1 MYDLHLSAEQRDI
14 RDTVRDFVA
23 REVKP
28 KALAPARLEARARR
42 LLADVLDEAAQLG
55 LRALALSEDA
65 GGAGADTLTCCIV
78 TEEIAAGDP
87 DIAAVLAHTSS
98 LARALFDH
106 AMTPQQRARFLPAF
120 LADDHYHLALAE
132 HEPDGGTAL
141 GIDYH
146 RPRTSA
152 ARSESAAVRT
162 NAGWVINGRK
172 HRVANA
178 PLAKLFAV
186 ELSIDT
192 GGTGTLLVPR
202 DAPGLTVKDGEGGMR
217 RQHGAYG
224 ELEFGDCRV
233 PLDNLLGADGRNALA
248 ADAGR
253 RITQAAALDLGI
265 GRAAYEAALDYAQ
278 LRVQGGRRIIEHQAI
293 GTKLAE
299 IAIRLEVARAA
310 IWQAAW
316 ACDHPDAVAD
326 RSLPDLPLADIS
338 HVFATE
344 AIYRATKDAA
354 ECFGAMGVMRDMP
367 LQQYVHDA
375 LVCLNAGGGN
385 NEAKLRIA
393 EALAGY
399 RRPAAS
405 PALVPPNPKFA
416 HVVLQKR
423 LRTSGSKGALES

>member
-14 RDTVRDFVA
+14 RDMVRDFVT

-28 KALAPARLEARARR
+28 KAISPARLEARARP
-42 LLADVLDEAAQLG
+42 LLVDVLDQAAQLG
-55 LRALALSEDA
+55 LRTLALSEDA
-65 GGAGADTLTCCIV
+65 GGTGADTLTCCIV
-78 TEEIAAGDP
+78 TEELAVGDP

-98 LARALFDH
+98 LAHTLFGR
-106 AMTPQQRARFLPAF
+106 AMTPEQRARFLPTF
-120 LADDHYHLALAE
+120 LADDGYHLALAE
-132 HEPDGGTAL
+132 HEPDGEATL
-141 GIDYH
+141 GINYH
-146 RPRTSA
+146 RPRAPDATIKTIA
-152 ARSESAAVRT
+152 HRVD
-162 NAGWVINGRK
+162 NGWVINGHK

-178 PLAKLFAV
+178 PLAKLFMV
-186 ELSIDT
+186 EVSTGT
-192 GGTGTLLVPR
+192 GGACTLLVPR
-202 DAPGLTVKDGEGGMR
+202 DAPGLRITAHDGGTR
-217 RQHGAYG
+217 WQHGACG
-224 ELEFGDCRV
+224 EVEFTDCRV
-233 PLDNLLGADGRNALA
+233 PLDNVLGPDEQSAVV

-253 RITQAAALDLGI
+253 RIALTAALDLGI
-265 GRAAYEAALDYAQ
+265 GRAAYDAALDYAQ

-310 IWQAAW
+310 IWQAGW
-316 ACDHPDAVAD
+316 ACDHSDAVAD
-326 RSLPDLPLADIS
+326 GSLPNLPLAEIAQA
-338 HVFATE
+338 FASE

-385 NEAKLRIA
+385 GEAKLRIA

-405 PALVPPNPKFA
+405 PMLAA
-416 HVVLQKR
+416 
-423 LRTSGSKGALES
+423 E